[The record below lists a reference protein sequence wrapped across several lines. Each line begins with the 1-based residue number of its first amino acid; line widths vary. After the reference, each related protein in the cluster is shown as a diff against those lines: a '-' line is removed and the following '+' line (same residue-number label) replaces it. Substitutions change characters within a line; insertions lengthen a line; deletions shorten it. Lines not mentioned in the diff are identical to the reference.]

1 LGFCPFTEVLDDPV
15 LIEPWEELGFLGA
28 SIGVGL
34 APVVLVGFGAN
45 FVVAY
50 IFPVGEFG
58 SIGAVLSV
66 LFTDTCVIVV
76 VVGGGLTHVEQT

>member
-1 LGFCPFTEVLDDPV
+1 M
-15 LIEPWEELGFLGA
+15 
-28 SIGVGL
+28 

>member
-1 LGFCPFTEVLDDPV
+1 M
-15 LIEPWEELGFLGA
+15 
-28 SIGVGL
+28 

-76 VVGGGLTHVEQT
+76 VVGGGLTHVEQTLVGGGAEPGGGLTPDGGPLGNEAAVVY